1 MSQRTC
7 HLREQTQTISS
18 SASYLALSVIEM
30 LGTCLFVQKN
40 RSFPTILFCAEQTEC
55 PEKNTLHS
63 NELTMFPPHLRI
75 KRGLGYDHHGQ
86 DKGMTSRLE
95 SALLYPT
102 GLQSNQ

>member
-1 MSQRTC
+1 
-7 HLREQTQTISS
+7 
-18 SASYLALSVIEM
+18 LALSVIEM
-30 LGTCLFVQKN
+30 FGTRLFVQEN
-40 RSFPTILFCAEQTEC
+40 RSFPTILYCVRQREY
-55 PEKNTLHS
+55 PEKSTLHS
-63 NELTMFPPHLRI
+63 NELTMFPPYLRI